1 MWESK
6 GVKQACGLALEKCNN
21 ISESVG
27 LQVLTAQGLVDVN
40 AVIHLVMIYL
50 SHLLLNQLDYLP
62 QLKIDFEFQRNF

>member
-1 MWESK
+1 MGWLLKNATTLVS
-6 GVKQACGLALEKCNN
+6 LWD
-21 ISESVG
+21 S
-27 LQVLTAQGLVDVN
+27 QVLTAQGLVDVN

>member
-1 MWESK
+1 M
-6 GVKQACGLALEKCNN
+6 KQACGLALEKCNN
-21 ISESVG
+21 ISECVR

-40 AVIHLVMIYL
+40 AVIHLVMIYH